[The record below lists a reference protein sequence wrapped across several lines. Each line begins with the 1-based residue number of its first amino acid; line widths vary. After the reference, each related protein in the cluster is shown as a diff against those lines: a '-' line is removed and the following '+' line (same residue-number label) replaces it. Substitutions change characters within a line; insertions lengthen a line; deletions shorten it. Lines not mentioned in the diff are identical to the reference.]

1 MIALVCAWTGS
12 DRITPVFEEAS
23 MNDRISLSTDAARQ
37 LATTTKT
44 TPQMR
49 GITPRYL
56 LRALPWVDIDSGVY
70 RVNRR
75 RSFIL
80 GDDRISSYTDNGTHH
95 VVPEDLREVPYL
107 READEELLRELA
119 AAFTE
124 VTFETGQLLAQEGE
138 SADKLWVL
146 VQGRAEKR
154 ATGRYGEDALVEVIG
169 DGQFF
174 DLDSWSRCGQ
184 LPHRVVALTPGTA
197 LCLDRSALATAAGRD
212 EALRAALEAYTT
224 GDRMAPGAEVP
235 VDLSAGHIGEP
246 ELPGTYVDYED
257 APREYHMSLAQTVL
271 RVHSRVADLYNEP
284 IDQTRAQ
291 ANLTVQ
297 ALRERQERVMLN
309 DPDFGLFSNVAPG
322 QRVQARTGAP
332 TPDDLD
338 ELLAKVWKQPGFFLA
353 HPRAIAAF
361 GRECTRRGVPPVM
374 DTRFGS
380 PLLSWRGV
388 PLLPSD
394 KVRMTG
400 PNGAETTEILLMR
413 VGEAEQGVVG
423 LRPSKV
429 PDEAEPGL
437 SMRNMGVDQKGIT
450 SYLMTAYFSAAVL
463 VEDAVAVLQNVGVS
477 NYHDY
482 S

>member
-1 MIALVCAWTGS
+1 
-12 DRITPVFEEAS
+12 
-23 MNDRISLSTDAARQ
+23 MNDRLALGPDAARQ

-56 LRALPWVDIDSGVY
+56 LRALPWVDVESGTY

-75 RSFIL
+75 RTFVL
-80 GDDRISSYTDNGTHH
+80 GDDRITTYEESGSQH
-95 VVPEDLREVPYL
+95 VVPGDLREVPYL
-107 READEELLRELA
+107 SDADDTLLAELA
-119 AAFTE
+119 GAFTE
-124 VTFETGQLLAQEGE
+124 VTFEAGQVLAQEGDP
-138 SADKLWVL
+138 ADRLWVI

-154 ATGRYGEDALVEVIG
+154 VTGRYGEDALLEVIG

-174 DLDSWSRCGQ
+174 DLGAWTRTAAM
-184 LPHRVVALTPGTA
+184 PYRVKALTPGVA
-197 LCLDRSALATAAGRD
+197 LCADRGALAGLADRD
-212 EALRAALEAYTT
+212 EALGGAITAYCD
-224 GDRMAPGAEVP
+224 GDGTMPGTEVP

-246 ELPGTYVDYED
+246 DLPGTFVDYED
-257 APREYHMSLAQTVL
+257 APREYHMTLAQTVL
-271 RVHSRVADLYNEP
+271 RVHTRVADLYNGP

-291 ANLTVQ
+291 SNLTIA
-297 ALRERQERVMLN
+297 ALRERQEASLLN
-309 DPDFGLFSNVAPG
+309 HPEHGLFHNVSAG

-338 ELLAKVWKQPGFFLA
+338 ELLTRVWKQPGFFLA

-361 GRECTRRGVPPVM
+361 GRECTRRGVPPVT
-374 DTRFGS
+374 DNRFGS
-380 PLLSWRGV
+380 PLLTWRGV

-394 KVRMTG
+394 KVRFSGGMGAG
-400 PNGAETTEILLMR
+400 PGTTEILLMR
-413 VGEAEQGVVG
+413 TGEAEQGVVG
-423 LRPSKV
+423 LRPAGV
-429 PDEAEPGL
+429 ADEVEPGL

-450 SYLMTAYFSAAVL
+450 SYLMTAYFNTAVL
-463 VEDAVAVLQNVGVS
+463 VEDAIAVLQNVEVS